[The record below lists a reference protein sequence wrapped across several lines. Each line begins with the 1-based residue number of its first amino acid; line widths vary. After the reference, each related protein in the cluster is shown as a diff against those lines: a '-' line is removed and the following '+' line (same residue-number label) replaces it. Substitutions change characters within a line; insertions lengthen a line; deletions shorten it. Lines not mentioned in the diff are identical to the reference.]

1 MSLLDT
7 ASLLLTPNAYKESK
21 LYSVIPSDGS
31 GDFTF
36 TRATTATR
44 VNSDGLVELVPY
56 NLVQY
61 SEQFDNGYWTKG
73 NVTIIPNDATAPNG
87 TLTADKLYPTSSGN
101 YRHVKQSV
109 FSPYTGLKTMS
120 IYAKKAEL
128 SNLTLLDYD
137 GGGAGINFNLNTGV
151 ATDYATT
158 PFVSYS
164 MTDVGDGWYRC
175 TATTLNG
182 NFYWIVTSGGNSVAV
197 TANGTD
203 GIYIWGA
210 QLNEGTNALPYQK
223 TETRLN
229 IPRIDYSLGGC
240 PNILLEPQR
249 TNNLS
254 YSQDFANVYWAK
266 SDITFGADG
275 VSPSGLTDAD
285 LIVTGT
291 ANSDQITTTITL
303 AATNTITQSV
313 FIKKVAGA
321 DWVDFIALRLG
332 FGNSVK
338 VWFNIS
344 TGAVGSSLQV
354 GTTSLNSASIEDYGN
369 GWLRLIVTTTDSTN
383 NTNFDTRIRTA
394 TANSSDTRVNNSSYY
409 LWGAQLEAGS
419 YATSYIP
426 TTTASVTRNQDV
438 CSKTGISSLIGQT
451 EGTIVL
457 DFTYYADNR
466 IIYYFDLTESAGFR
480 VNNIQIFKGTSNSL
494 IVRLYV
500 NSADIFTFTL
510 GVLSDGSNNKIAIA
524 YSSGDTSCYMNG
536 VQVGT
541 SSDTFTFTNQIND
554 INITETNVFK
564 YLMLFKTRL
573 TNAELATLTTL

>member
-1 MSLLDT
+1 
-7 ASLLLTPNAYKESK
+7 
-21 LYSVIPSDGS
+21 
-31 GDFTF
+31 
-36 TRATTATR
+36 

-61 SEQFDNGYWTKG
+61 SEQFDNASWGKG
-73 NVTIIPNDATAPNG
+73 ATSVTANTAISPSGIMDADTYTANG
-87 TLTADKLYPTSSGN
+87 SSN
-101 YRHVKQSV
+101 VKQIFTTLLPSA
-109 FSPYTGLKTMS
+109 STNYTLS
-120 IYAKKAEL
+120 IYAKKDTNDFIQFL
-128 SNLTLLDYD
+128 SSSGTFGGSFYANFDLQNGVIGQYTGTLS
-137 GGGAGINFNLNTGV
+137 APKI
-151 ATDYATT
+151 
-158 PFVSYS
+158 
-164 MTDVGDGWYRC
+164 TDVGDGWYRC
-175 TATTLNG
+175 EAS
-182 NFYWIVTSGGNSVAV
+182 VVSVASPTV
-197 TANGTD
+197 GAAMSISLITSATSPRAETNSLSTSVFL
-203 GIYIWGA
+203 WGA
-210 QLNEGTNALPYQK
+210 QLVEGTNALPYQK

-229 IPRIDYSLGGC
+229 IPRLDYSLGGC

-426 TTTASVTRNQDV
+426 TTTASVTRNNDV
-438 CSKTGISSLIGQT
+438 MSNDNFVVANNGNFAVSGEFFLLEDKNELYGRNGAIILRLFLTGKSSFSYFISFQRNGNKFNLRYKNDLGNNLTVSTDEIFDFGVWNKYAVSVEVGVGFKIALNGVLKYFS
-451 EGTIVL
+451 EPSIVAMIT
-457 DFTYYADNR
+457 DRISTNAYDNTNMGGRIKNIITYPT
-466 IIYYFDLTESAGFR
+466 DLTDQE
-480 VNNIQIFKGTSNSL
+480 L
-494 IVRLYV
+494 I
-500 NSADIFTFTL
+500 D
-510 GVLSDGSNNKIAIA
+510 
-524 YSSGDTSCYMNG
+524 
-536 VQVGT
+536 
-541 SSDTFTFTNQIND
+541 
-554 INITETNVFK
+554 
-564 YLMLFKTRL
+564 
-573 TNAELATLTTL
+573 LTTL